1 MKSWEQ
7 AFKDGLVS
15 GSIASMAS
23 TAVLTM
29 RGVREADTPYG
40 PTNATSQWVYGEQ
53 AAYHDE
59 PSLSHTVL
67 GYGIHHASVTLWAV
81 LYEKW
86 FSEHADRMDLAGFG
100 KAVAG
105 GAATAAMAC
114 FVDYRMT
121 PRRLRPGFE
130 KRVSRV
136 SLFMTYASFGAGLLV
151 RGMVKA
157 AASVPR
163 NSSGFQP
170 ARHAGAPEHAAP
182 RTGSATY
189 DR

>member
-1 MKSWEQ
+1 MKSWGQ

-15 GSIASMAS
+15 GSIASVAS
-23 TAVLTM
+23 TAVLTA

-59 PSLSHTVL
+59 PSLSHTVI
-67 GYGIHHASVTLWAV
+67 GYAIHHASVTLWAV

-86 FSEHADRMDLAGFG
+86 FGEHAERMNLPDFG
-100 KAVAG
+100 KAVAA

-114 FVDYRMT
+114 FVDYRVT

-130 KRVSRV
+130 KRVSRT

-151 RGMVKA
+151 RGLVKA
-157 AASVPR
+157 KASPQQDSAQGAAR
-163 NSSGFQP
+163 RG
-170 ARHAGAPEHAAP
+170 G
-182 RTGSATY
+182 
-189 DR
+189 